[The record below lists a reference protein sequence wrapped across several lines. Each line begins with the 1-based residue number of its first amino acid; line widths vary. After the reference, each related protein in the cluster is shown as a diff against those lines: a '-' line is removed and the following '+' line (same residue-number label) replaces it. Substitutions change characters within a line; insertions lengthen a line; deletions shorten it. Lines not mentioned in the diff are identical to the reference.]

1 MENNRNMKLRLVM
14 YFIGLFI
21 MTLGIAISVKSN
33 LGVSPVS
40 SIPYTMTCVWGIEM
54 GKATILFHIVLVLIQ
69 IVLLRR
75 AFKIKS
81 IFQIVVGII
90 FGYFTTFCNWCMTF
104 LPTPH
109 NIVVRLIMVLISVL
123 LVAWGIFFY
132 MPPNIMPLAGEGAM
146 QAVSNITK
154 KQFPKVKVTF
164 DITMVVISLITCI
177 IALHSFGSVG
187 VGTVIS
193 AVLVGTVLGFINK
206 RFGSWRDNLLNHN
219 EREFHHKSEERLIK

>member
-69 IVLLRR
+69 IILLRR

-109 NIVVRLIMVLISVL
+109 NIIIRLIMVLISVL

-164 DITMVVISLITCI
+164 DITMVVISLVTCI

-187 VGTVIS
+187 VGTIIS

-206 RFGSWRDNLLNHN
+206 KFGFWRDNLL
-219 EREFHHKSEERLIK
+219 KSN